1 MQHHK
6 KVPQAR
12 LSQGLQPQKPPPQKN
27 APLSAAV
34 ESDVVG
40 YTTITM
46 EADKWYQVGNP
57 FAELDDNEAPRV
69 NDVLNTGFSE
79 GDQLYIYDPVTAV
92 YKTTLVWGKDGDT
105 EGWLDGWDMLDQ
117 TTQIPVGQGVF
128 IHKKAAGTVTFRGKV
143 EAKESSFGAA
153 DVTTWNSV
161 VSVYP
166 TVTSINEVSWSNI
179 EDGDEIYIYDSERSL
194 FTKTRK
200 WGSLPN
206 GESGWLND
214 WGDGLETEISITP
227 GQSFFVRKLNGI
239 ATCSPTVTK

>member
-34 ESDVVG
+34 ESDTVG
-40 YTTITM
+40 YTTIEM
-46 EADKWYQVGNP
+46 EAGKWYQVGNP
-57 FAELDDNEAPRV
+57 FVELDDNDAPRV
-69 NDVLNTGFSE
+69 NDVLNAGFSE
-79 GDQLYIYDPVTAV
+79 GDQLYIYDPITAV
-92 YKTTLVWGKDGDT
+92 YKTTLVWGKDGDA

-117 TTQIPVGQGVF
+117 TTQIPAGQGVF
-128 IHKKAAGTVTFRGKV
+128 IHKKIAGTVTFRGKV
-143 EAKESSFGAA
+143 EAKESSFGV
-153 DVTTWNSV
+153 DGVTTWNSV

-179 EDGDEIYIYDSERSL
+179 DDGDEIYIYDSEQSL

-206 GESGWLND
+206 GERGWLND

-227 GQSFFVRKLNGI
+227 GQSFFVRKLNGS